1 MAVALGSSGTT
12 PQIIISRFKCI
23 AKFVKLVPCIVMVS
37 LLPLLPES
45 PCWLLN
51 HHHVED
57 AQEALR
63 RLLGKDLS
71 SDDIIVQNELKSILG
86 AIEIERRSHIP
97 FKEVILRRDRSGHL
111 KRLLLGC
118 GGQFIQQ
125 LGGINALNYYFPI
138 ILTKSLGLS
147 TLLAR
152 ILTGANATSYMISS
166 ALAFWLIERT
176 GRRSLM
182 MTGLGLQ
189 GFAYVMVALS
199 VGLLATTPHGVRAHS
214 HFQIQLLTND
224 STVGLNSNN
233 IPLLLL
239 RRLRLHMGHGPLGLP
254 SRNQLPRHAHPG
266 RRRRHSHKLALRLRL
281 HTIHAHGYQEHRIPF
296 LHHFRGS

>member
-1 MAVALGSSGTT
+1 M
-12 PQIIISRFKCI
+12 
-23 AKFVKLVPCIVMVS
+23 VMVG

-45 PCWLLN
+45 PRWLLN
-51 HHHVED
+51 HDRVED

-71 SDDIIVQNELKSILG
+71 PDDPIVQNELKSILG
-86 AIEIERRSHIP
+86 AIEIERRSHIS

-125 LGGINALNYYFPI
+125 WGGINALNYYFPI

-199 VGLLATTPHGVRAHS
+199 VGLLATNPHGVRRTP
-214 HFQIQLLTND
+214 FQLPLSFTKYQ
-224 STVGLNSNN
+224 TVGVNRNYV
-233 IPLLLL
+233 PLLLL
-239 RRLRLHMGHGPLGLP
+239 RRLWLYMGHGSLGLP
-254 SRNQLPRHAHPG
+254 SRNQLPRHAHTG
-266 RRRRHSHKLALRLRL
+266 CRCRHSYKLALRLRMHPI
-281 HTIHAHGYQEHRIPF
+281 HTHRYPEYRLPF
-296 LHHFRGS
+296 LHHLCCTQPAFPTRCLLLVSRDYATHA